1 MVLVLFFLGLL
12 VVFELLSS
20 EAVGVPAKRKEQPRK
35 YWIVL
40 YWQFKLG
47 QLFFLRLS
55 FIFLRT
61 EHWRKIRLRGCGA
74 KSRDAPISQILFE
87 G

>member
-12 VVFELLSS
+12 VVFELLTS

-40 YWQFKLG
+40 AVQAG
-47 QLFFLRLS
+47 AAIFFAALLY
-55 FIFLRT
+55 FLT
-61 EHWRKIRLRGCGA
+61 H
-74 KSRDAPISQILFE
+74 
-87 G
+87 